1 MFFIFWYMRK
11 LSYLCTTI
19 LLFSQIKMHF
29 KIFIV
34 IYLFCVAYTQ
44 AQQPDSLSQQEIH
57 KELEAIKQFRQKDSV
72 RIAMLLNEIQLLIN
86 NDKHTSSITNS
97 STTNEKEM
105 EKLRN
110 KMRGRP
116 IVFEK
121 DTLYYLYTSYGPY
134 DIDTRVKY
142 IENKLKELYNDP
154 SFAADSIKIK
164 PNGDYL
170 SVMYNEK
177 IITRVTM
184 VDALWENSSQT
195 ELAQRYA
202 NVIKNTIVKYK
213 ELNSLKSIL
222 IRLAELLLVLFIA
235 FVLIWAINRLFNFL
249 KKITLNSEHPSLT
262 GIRIRNYEFIKKR
275 GVVKALVKLL
285 AILRIIFLLF
295 LLITIIPLIFDIFP
309 STQYLSRIIVQ
320 WISEPI
326 KNVGI
331 AIIGY
336 LPHLFYIVIIVV
348 ITRYVLKILR
358 FFALEIERGI
368 LKIKGFHPE
377 WAHTTYVLAR
387 MMLWVLALVIMFP
400 HLPSSDSDAF
410 KGISV
415 FLGVLI
421 SLGSSSAISNAIA
434 GIVISYMR
442 PFQVGDWIKSGEI
455 IGAVIEKNALVT
467 RLKTINNEDI
477 TIPNS
482 AILSGAT
489 MNFTSIGKEIGLALN
504 VQVKVRYDYSDNLVE
519 ELLIEAALKTNGI
532 SPKPHPYIFQ
542 MSLNELNAIYEL
554 NAYTFHPEN
563 MYFIKSDLTKNIQST
578 FRQANVEIFST
589 QYVEIKTPFSNT
601 KKQNS

>member
-1 MFFIFWYMRK
+1 
-11 LSYLCTTI
+11 
-19 LLFSQIKMHF
+19 MHL
-29 KIFIV
+29 KIFV
-34 IYLFCVAYTQ
+34 FIYLFCVAYIQ
-44 AQQPDSLSQQEIH
+44 AQQPDSLSQQEIR
-57 KELEAIKQFRQKDSV
+57 KELETIKQFRQKDSI

-86 NDKHTSSITNS
+86 NEKNTPSITNS
-97 STTNEKEM
+97 STTNEKEI

-142 IENKLKELYNDP
+142 VEEKLKELYNDP
-154 SFAADSIKIK
+154 YFVADSIKIK
-164 PNGDYL
+164 PAGDYL
-170 SVMYNEK
+170 SVMYNDK
-177 IITRVTM
+177 TITGVSM

-202 NVIKNTIVKYK
+202 NIIKNTIVKYK
-213 ELNSLKSIL
+213 EQISLKSVL

-235 FVLIWAINRLFNFL
+235 FILVWAINRLFDFL
-249 KKITLNSEHPSLT
+249 KKITLNSEHRFLT
-262 GIRIRNYEFIKKR
+262 SIRIRNYDFIKKP
-275 GVVKALVKLL
+275 GIVKALVKLL
-285 AILRIIFLLF
+285 AILRIVFLLF
-295 LLITIIPLIFDIFP
+295 LLITIIPLIFDIFS
-309 STQYLSRIIVQ
+309 STQYLSKIIVQ

-336 LPHLFYIVIIVV
+336 LPHLFYIVIIAV
-348 ITRYVLKILR
+348 ITRYILKILR

-400 HLPSSDSDAF
+400 HLPGSDSDAF
-410 KGISV
+410 KGISI

-421 SLGSSSAISNAIA
+421 SLGSSSAISNAVA

-542 MSLNELNAIYEL
+542 ISLSELNAVYEL

-578 FRQANVEIFST
+578 FRQANIEIFST
-589 QYVEIKTPFSNT
+589 QYVEIRTPFSNT
-601 KKQNS
+601 KKQNP

>member
-1 MFFIFWYMRK
+1 MR
-11 LSYLCTTI
+11 L
-19 LLFSQIKMHF
+19 
-29 KIFIV
+29 KIFV
-34 IYLFCVAYTQ
+34 FIYLFCVAYIQ
-44 AQQPDSLSQQEIH
+44 AQQPDSLSQQEIR
-57 KELEAIKQFRQKDSV
+57 KELETIKQFRQKDSI

-86 NDKHTSSITNS
+86 NEKNTPSITNS
-97 STTNEKEM
+97 STTNEKEI

-142 IENKLKELYNDP
+142 VEEKLKELYNDP
-154 SFAADSIKIK
+154 YFVADSIKIK
-164 PNGDYL
+164 PAGDYL
-170 SVMYNEK
+170 SVMYNDK
-177 IITRVTM
+177 TITGISM

-202 NVIKNTIVKYK
+202 NIIKNTIVKYK
-213 ELNSLKSIL
+213 EQNSLKSVL

-235 FVLIWAINRLFNFL
+235 FILVWAINRLFDFL
-249 KKITLNSEHPSLT
+249 KKIALNSEHRFLT
-262 GIRIRNYEFIKKR
+262 SIRIRNYDFIKKP
-275 GVVKALVKLL
+275 GIVKALVKLL
-285 AILRIIFLLF
+285 AILRIVFLLF

-309 STQYLSRIIVQ
+309 STQYLSKIIVQ

-336 LPHLFYIVIIVV
+336 LPHLFYIVIIAV
-348 ITRYVLKILR
+348 ITHYVLKILR

-400 HLPSSDSDAF
+400 HLPGSDSDAF

-542 MSLNELNAIYEL
+542 ISLSELNAVYEL

-578 FRQANVEIFST
+578 FRQANIEIFST
-589 QYVEIKTPFSNT
+589 QYVEIRTPFSNT

>member
-1 MFFIFWYMRK
+1 MR
-11 LSYLCTTI
+11 L
-19 LLFSQIKMHF
+19 
-29 KIFIV
+29 KIFV
-34 IYLFCVAYTQ
+34 FIYLFCVAYIQ
-44 AQQPDSLSQQEIH
+44 AQQPDSLSQQEIR
-57 KELEAIKQFRQKDSV
+57 KELETIKQFRQKDSI

-86 NDKHTSSITNS
+86 NEKNTPSITNS
-97 STTNEKEM
+97 STTNEKEI

-142 IENKLKELYNDP
+142 VEEKLKELYNDP
-154 SFAADSIKIK
+154 YFVADSIKIK
-164 PNGDYL
+164 PAGDYL
-170 SVMYNEK
+170 SVMYNDK
-177 IITRVTM
+177 TITGVSM

-202 NVIKNTIVKYK
+202 NIIKNTIVKYK
-213 ELNSLKSIL
+213 EQNSLKSVL

-235 FVLIWAINRLFNFL
+235 FILVWAINRLFDFL
-249 KKITLNSEHPSLT
+249 KKITLNSEHRFLT
-262 GIRIRNYEFIKKR
+262 SIRIRNYDFIKKP
-275 GVVKALVKLL
+275 GIVKVLVKLL
-285 AILRIIFLLF
+285 AILRIVFLLF

-309 STQYLSRIIVQ
+309 STQYLSKIIVQ

-336 LPHLFYIVIIVV
+336 LPHLFYIVIIAV

-400 HLPSSDSDAF
+400 HLPGSDSDAF

-542 MSLNELNAIYEL
+542 ISLSELNAVYEL

-578 FRQANVEIFST
+578 FRQANIEIFST
-589 QYVEIKTPFSNT
+589 QYVEIRTPFSNT

>member
-1 MFFIFWYMRK
+1 
-11 LSYLCTTI
+11 
-19 LLFSQIKMHF
+19 MHL
-29 KIFIV
+29 KIFV
-34 IYLFCVAYTQ
+34 FIYLFCVAYIQ
-44 AQQPDSLSQQEIH
+44 AQQPDSLSQQEIR
-57 KELEAIKQFRQKDSV
+57 KELETIKQFRQKDSI

-86 NDKHTSSITNS
+86 NEKNTPSITNS
-97 STTNEKEM
+97 STTNEKEI

-110 KMRGRP
+110 KMRGQP

-142 IENKLKELYNDP
+142 VEEKLKELYNDP
-154 SFAADSIKIK
+154 YFVADSIKIK
-164 PNGDYL
+164 PAGYYL
-170 SVMYNEK
+170 SVMYNDK
-177 IITRVTM
+177 TITGVSI

-202 NVIKNTIVKYK
+202 NIIKNTIVKYK
-213 ELNSLKSIL
+213 EQNSLKSVL

-235 FVLIWAINRLFNFL
+235 FILVWAINRLFDFL
-249 KKITLNSEHPSLT
+249 KKITLNSEHRFLT
-262 GIRIRNYEFIKKR
+262 SIRIRNYDFIKKP
-275 GVVKALVKLL
+275 GIVKALVKIL
-285 AILRIIFLLF
+285 AILRIVFLLF

-309 STQYLSRIIVQ
+309 STQYLSKIIVQ

-326 KNVGI
+326 KNVAI

-336 LPHLFYIVIIVV
+336 LPHLFYIVIIAV

-400 HLPSSDSDAF
+400 HLPGSDSDAF

-532 SPKPHPYIFQ
+532 SLKPHPYIFQ
-542 MSLNELNAIYEL
+542 ISLSELNAVYEL

-578 FRQANVEIFST
+578 FRQANIEIFST
-589 QYVEIKTPFSNT
+589 QYVEIRTPFSNT
-601 KKQNS
+601 KKQNP

>member
-1 MFFIFWYMRK
+1 MR
-11 LSYLCTTI
+11 L
-19 LLFSQIKMHF
+19 
-29 KIFIV
+29 KIFV
-34 IYLFCVAYTQ
+34 FIYLFCVAYIQ
-44 AQQPDSLSQQEIH
+44 AQQPDSLSQQEIR
-57 KELEAIKQFRQKDSV
+57 KELETIKQFRQKDSI

-86 NDKHTSSITNS
+86 NEKNTPSITNS
-97 STTNEKEM
+97 STTNEKEI

-142 IENKLKELYNDP
+142 VEEKLKELYNDP
-154 SFAADSIKIK
+154 YFVADSIKIK
-164 PNGDYL
+164 PAGDYL
-170 SVMYNEK
+170 SVMYNDK
-177 IITRVTM
+177 TITGISM

-202 NVIKNTIVKYK
+202 NIIKNTIVKYK
-213 ELNSLKSIL
+213 EQNSLKSVL

-235 FVLIWAINRLFNFL
+235 FILVWAINRLFDFL
-249 KKITLNSEHPSLT
+249 KKITLNSEHRFLT
-262 GIRIRNYEFIKKR
+262 SIRIRNYDFIKKP
-275 GVVKALVKLL
+275 GIVKALVKLL
-285 AILRIIFLLF
+285 AILRIVFLLF

-309 STQYLSRIIVQ
+309 STQYLSKIIVQ

-336 LPHLFYIVIIVV
+336 LPHLFYIVIIAV

-400 HLPSSDSDAF
+400 HLPGSDSDAF

-421 SLGSSSAISNAIA
+421 SLGSSSSISNAIA

-542 MSLNELNAIYEL
+542 ISLSELNAVYEL

-578 FRQANVEIFST
+578 FRQANIEIFST
-589 QYVEIKTPFSNT
+589 QYVEIRTPFSNT

>member
-1 MFFIFWYMRK
+1 
-11 LSYLCTTI
+11 
-19 LLFSQIKMHF
+19 MHL
-29 KIFIV
+29 KIFV
-34 IYLFCVAYTQ
+34 FIYLFCVAYIQ
-44 AQQPDSLSQQEIH
+44 AQQPDSLSQQEIR
-57 KELEAIKQFRQKDSV
+57 KELETIKQFRQKDSI

-86 NDKHTSSITNS
+86 NEKNTPSITNS
-97 STTNEKEM
+97 STTNEKEI

-110 KMRGRP
+110 KMRGQP

-142 IENKLKELYNDP
+142 VEEKLEELYNDLY
-154 SFAADSIKIK
+154 FVADSIKIK
-164 PNGDYL
+164 PAGDYL
-170 SVMYNEK
+170 SVMYNDK
-177 IITRVTM
+177 TITGVSI

-202 NVIKNTIVKYK
+202 NIIKNTIVKYK
-213 ELNSLKSIL
+213 EQNSLKSVL
-222 IRLAELLLVLFIA
+222 IRLAELLLVLFIT
-235 FVLIWAINRLFNFL
+235 FILVWAINRLFDFL
-249 KKITLNSEHPSLT
+249 KKITLNSEHRFLT
-262 GIRIRNYEFIKKR
+262 SIRIRNYDFIKKP
-275 GVVKALVKLL
+275 GIVKALVKIL
-285 AILRIIFLLF
+285 AILRIVFLLF
-295 LLITIIPLIFDIFP
+295 LLITIIPLIFDIFS
-309 STQYLSRIIVQ
+309 STQYLSKIIVQ

-336 LPHLFYIVIIVV
+336 LPHLFYIVIIAV

-400 HLPSSDSDAF
+400 HLPGSDSDAF
-410 KGISV
+410 KGISI

-542 MSLNELNAIYEL
+542 ISLSELNAVYEL

-578 FRQANVEIFST
+578 FRQANIEIFST
-589 QYVEIKTPFSNT
+589 QYVEIRTPFSNT
-601 KKQNS
+601 KKQNP

>member
-1 MFFIFWYMRK
+1 
-11 LSYLCTTI
+11 
-19 LLFSQIKMHF
+19 MHL
-29 KIFIV
+29 KIFV
-34 IYLFCVAYTQ
+34 FIYLFCVAYIQ
-44 AQQPDSLSQQEIH
+44 AQQPDSLSQQEIR
-57 KELEAIKQFRQKDSV
+57 KELETIKQFRQKDSI

-86 NDKHTSSITNS
+86 NEKNTPSITNS
-97 STTNEKEM
+97 STTNEKEI

-121 DTLYYLYTSYGPY
+121 DTLYYLYTSYRPY

-142 IENKLKELYNDP
+142 VEEKLKELYNDP
-154 SFAADSIKIK
+154 YFVADSIKIK
-164 PNGDYL
+164 PAGDYL
-170 SVMYNEK
+170 SVMYNDK
-177 IITRVTM
+177 TITGVSM

-195 ELAQRYA
+195 ELAQKYA
-202 NVIKNTIVKYK
+202 NIIKNTIVKYK
-213 ELNSLKSIL
+213 EQNSLKSVL

-235 FVLIWAINRLFNFL
+235 FILVWAINRLFDFL
-249 KKITLNSEHPSLT
+249 KKITLNSEHRFLT
-262 GIRIRNYEFIKKR
+262 SIRIRNYDFIKKP
-275 GVVKALVKLL
+275 GIVKVLVKLL
-285 AILRIIFLLF
+285 AILRIVFLLF

-309 STQYLSRIIVQ
+309 STQYLSKIIVQ

-336 LPHLFYIVIIVV
+336 LPHLFYIVIIAV

-400 HLPSSDSDAF
+400 HLPGSDSDAF

-542 MSLNELNAIYEL
+542 ISLSELNAVYEL

-578 FRQANVEIFST
+578 FRQANIEIFST
-589 QYVEIKTPFSNT
+589 QYVEIRTPFSNT
-601 KKQNS
+601 KKQNP

>member
-1 MFFIFWYMRK
+1 
-11 LSYLCTTI
+11 
-19 LLFSQIKMHF
+19 MHL
-29 KIFIV
+29 KIFV
-34 IYLFCVAYTQ
+34 FIYLFCVAYIK
-44 AQQPDSLSQQEIH
+44 AQQPDSLSQQEIR
-57 KELEAIKQFRQKDSV
+57 KELETIKQFRQKDSI

-86 NDKHTSSITNS
+86 NEKNTPSITNS
-97 STTNEKEM
+97 STTNEKEI

-142 IENKLKELYNDP
+142 VEEKLKELYNNP
-154 SFAADSIKIK
+154 YFVADSIKIK
-164 PNGDYL
+164 PAGDYL
-170 SVMYNEK
+170 SVMYNDK
-177 IITRVTM
+177 TITGVSM

-202 NVIKNTIVKYK
+202 NIIKNTIVKYK
-213 ELNSLKSIL
+213 EQNSLKSVL
-222 IRLAELLLVLFIA
+222 IRLAELLLVLFIT
-235 FVLIWAINRLFNFL
+235 FILLWAINRLFDFL
-249 KKITLNSEHPSLT
+249 KKITLNSEHRFLT
-262 GIRIRNYEFIKKR
+262 SIRIRNYDFIKKP
-275 GVVKALVKLL
+275 GIVKALVKLL
-285 AILRIIFLLF
+285 AILRIVFLLF

-309 STQYLSRIIVQ
+309 STQYLSKIIVQ

-336 LPHLFYIVIIVV
+336 LPHLFYIVIIAV

-400 HLPSSDSDAF
+400 HLPGSDSDAF

-542 MSLNELNAIYEL
+542 ISLSELNAVYEL

-578 FRQANVEIFST
+578 FRQANIEIFST
-589 QYVEIKTPFSNT
+589 QYVEIRTPFSNT

>member
-1 MFFIFWYMRK
+1 
-11 LSYLCTTI
+11 
-19 LLFSQIKMHF
+19 MHL
-29 KIFIV
+29 KIFV
-34 IYLFCVAYTQ
+34 FIYLFCVAYIQ
-44 AQQPDSLSQQEIH
+44 AQQPDSLSQQEIR
-57 KELEAIKQFRQKDSV
+57 KEFETVTQFRQKDSI

-86 NDKHTSSITNS
+86 NEKNTPSITNS
-97 STTNEKEM
+97 SSTNEKEI

-142 IENKLKELYNDP
+142 VEEKLKELYNNP
-154 SFAADSIKIK
+154 YFVADSIKIK
-164 PNGDYL
+164 PAGDYL
-170 SVMYNEK
+170 SVMYNDK
-177 IITRVTM
+177 TITGVSM
-184 VDALWENSSQT
+184 VDPLWENSSQT

-202 NVIKNTIVKYK
+202 NIIKNTIVKYK
-213 ELNSLKSIL
+213 EQNSLKSVL
-222 IRLAELLLVLFIA
+222 IRLAELLLVLFIT
-235 FVLIWAINRLFNFL
+235 FILVWAINRLFDFL
-249 KKITLNSEHPSLT
+249 KKITLNSEHRFLT
-262 GIRIRNYEFIKKR
+262 SIRIRNYDFIKKP
-275 GVVKALVKLL
+275 GIVKALVKIL
-285 AILRIIFLLF
+285 AILRIVFLLF
-295 LLITIIPLIFDIFP
+295 LLITIIPLIFDIFS
-309 STQYLSRIIVQ
+309 STQYLSKIIVQ

-336 LPHLFYIVIIVV
+336 LPHLFYIVIIAV

-377 WAHTTYVLAR
+377 WAHTTYVLIR

-400 HLPSSDSDAF
+400 HLPGSGSDAF

-434 GIVISYMR
+434 GIVISYMC
-442 PFQVGDWIKSGEI
+442 PFQVGDWIKSGDF

-489 MNFTSIGKEIGLALN
+489 MNFTSIGKELGLALN
-504 VQVKVRYDYSDNLVE
+504 VQVKVHYDYSDNLVE

-542 MSLNELNAIYEL
+542 ISLSELNAVYEL

-578 FRQANVEIFST
+578 FRQANIEIFST
-589 QYVEIKTPFSNT
+589 QYVEIRTPFSNT

>member
-1 MFFIFWYMRK
+1 
-11 LSYLCTTI
+11 
-19 LLFSQIKMHF
+19 MHL
-29 KIFIV
+29 KIFV
-34 IYLFCVAYTQ
+34 FIYLFCVAYIQ
-44 AQQPDSLSQQEIH
+44 AQQPDSLSQQEIR
-57 KELEAIKQFRQKDSV
+57 KELETIKQFRQKDSI

-86 NDKHTSSITNS
+86 NEKNTPSITNS
-97 STTNEKEM
+97 STTNEKEI

-142 IENKLKELYNDP
+142 VEEKLKELYNDP
-154 SFAADSIKIK
+154 YFVADSIKIK
-164 PNGDYL
+164 PAGDYL
-170 SVMYNEK
+170 SVMYNDK
-177 IITRVTM
+177 TITGVSM

-202 NVIKNTIVKYK
+202 NIIKNTIVKYK
-213 ELNSLKSIL
+213 EQNSLKSVL

-235 FVLIWAINRLFNFL
+235 FILVWAINRLFDFL
-249 KKITLNSEHPSLT
+249 KKITLNSEHRFLT
-262 GIRIRNYEFIKKR
+262 SIRIRNYDFIKKP
-275 GVVKALVKLL
+275 GIVKALVKLL
-285 AILRIIFLLF
+285 AILRIVFLLF
-295 LLITIIPLIFDIFP
+295 LLITIIPLIFDIFS
-309 STQYLSRIIVQ
+309 STQYLSKIIVQ

-336 LPHLFYIVIIVV
+336 LPHLFYIVIIAV

-400 HLPSSDSDAF
+400 HLPGSDSDAF

-542 MSLNELNAIYEL
+542 ISLSELNAVYEL

-578 FRQANVEIFST
+578 FRQANIEIFST
-589 QYVEIKTPFSNT
+589 QYVEIRTPFSNT
-601 KKQNS
+601 KKQNP

>member
-1 MFFIFWYMRK
+1 
-11 LSYLCTTI
+11 
-19 LLFSQIKMHF
+19 MHL
-29 KIFIV
+29 KIFV
-34 IYLFCVAYTQ
+34 FIYLFCVAYIQ
-44 AQQPDSLSQQEIH
+44 AQQPDSLSQQEIR
-57 KELEAIKQFRQKDSV
+57 KELETIKQFRQKDSI

-86 NDKHTSSITNS
+86 NEKNTPSITNS
-97 STTNEKEM
+97 STTNEKEI

-142 IENKLKELYNDP
+142 VEEKLKELYNDP
-154 SFAADSIKIK
+154 YFVADSIKIK
-164 PNGDYL
+164 PAGDYL
-170 SVMYNEK
+170 SVMYNDK
-177 IITRVTM
+177 TITGVSI

-202 NVIKNTIVKYK
+202 NIIKNTIVKYK
-213 ELNSLKSIL
+213 EQNSLKSVL
-222 IRLAELLLVLFIA
+222 IRLAELLLVLFIT
-235 FVLIWAINRLFNFL
+235 FILVWAINRLFDFL
-249 KKITLNSEHPSLT
+249 KKITLNSEHRFLT
-262 GIRIRNYEFIKKR
+262 SIRIRNYDFIKKP
-275 GVVKALVKLL
+275 GIVKALVKIL
-285 AILRIIFLLF
+285 AILRIVFLLF
-295 LLITIIPLIFDIFP
+295 LLITIIPLIFDIFS
-309 STQYLSRIIVQ
+309 STQYLSKIIVQ

-336 LPHLFYIVIIVV
+336 LPHLFYIVIIAV

-387 MMLWVLALVIMFP
+387 MMLWILALVIMFP

-410 KGISV
+410 KGISI

-542 MSLNELNAIYEL
+542 ISLSELNAVYEL

-578 FRQANVEIFST
+578 FRQANIEIFST
-589 QYVEIKTPFSNT
+589 QYVEIRTPFSNT
-601 KKQNS
+601 KKQNP

>member
-1 MFFIFWYMRK
+1 
-11 LSYLCTTI
+11 
-19 LLFSQIKMHF
+19 MHL
-29 KIFIV
+29 KIFV
-34 IYLFCVAYTQ
+34 FIYLFCVAYIQ
-44 AQQPDSLSQQEIH
+44 AQQPDSLSQQEIR
-57 KELEAIKQFRQKDSV
+57 KELETIKQFRQKDSI

-86 NDKHTSSITNS
+86 NEKNTPSITNS
-97 STTNEKEM
+97 STTNEKEI

-142 IENKLKELYNDP
+142 VEEKLKELYNDP
-154 SFAADSIKIK
+154 YFVADSIKIK
-164 PNGDYL
+164 PAGDYL
-170 SVMYNEK
+170 SVMYNDK
-177 IITRVTM
+177 TITGVSM

-195 ELAQRYA
+195 ELAQKYA
-202 NVIKNTIVKYK
+202 NIIKNTIVKYK
-213 ELNSLKSIL
+213 EQNSLKSVL

-235 FVLIWAINRLFNFL
+235 FILVWAINRLFDFL
-249 KKITLNSEHPSLT
+249 KKITLNSEHRFLT
-262 GIRIRNYEFIKKR
+262 SIRIRNYDFIKKP
-275 GVVKALVKLL
+275 GIVKVLVKLL
-285 AILRIIFLLF
+285 AILRIVFLLF

-309 STQYLSRIIVQ
+309 STQYLSKIIVQ

-336 LPHLFYIVIIVV
+336 LPHLFYIVIIAV

-400 HLPSSDSDAF
+400 HLPGSDSDAF

-542 MSLNELNAIYEL
+542 ISLSELNAVYEL

-578 FRQANVEIFST
+578 FRQANIEIFST
-589 QYVEIKTPFSNT
+589 QYVEIRTPFSNT

>member
-1 MFFIFWYMRK
+1 MR
-11 LSYLCTTI
+11 L
-19 LLFSQIKMHF
+19 
-29 KIFIV
+29 KIFV
-34 IYLFCVAYTQ
+34 FIYLFCVAYIQ
-44 AQQPDSLSQQEIH
+44 AQQPDSLSQQEIR
-57 KELEAIKQFRQKDSV
+57 KELETIKQFRQKDSI

-86 NDKHTSSITNS
+86 NEKNTPSITNS
-97 STTNEKEM
+97 STTNEKEI

-142 IENKLKELYNDP
+142 VEEKLKELYNDP
-154 SFAADSIKIK
+154 YFVADSIKIK
-164 PNGDYL
+164 PAGDYL
-170 SVMYNEK
+170 SVMYNDK
-177 IITRVTM
+177 TITGISM

-202 NVIKNTIVKYK
+202 NIIKNTIVKYK
-213 ELNSLKSIL
+213 EQNSLKSVL

-235 FVLIWAINRLFNFL
+235 FILVWAINRLFDFL
-249 KKITLNSEHPSLT
+249 KKITLNSEHRFLT
-262 GIRIRNYEFIKKR
+262 SIRIRNYDFIKKP
-275 GVVKALVKLL
+275 GIVKVLVKLL
-285 AILRIIFLLF
+285 AILRIVFLLF

-309 STQYLSRIIVQ
+309 STQYLSKIIVQ

-336 LPHLFYIVIIVV
+336 LPHLFYMVIIAV

-400 HLPSSDSDAF
+400 HLPGSDSDAF

-421 SLGSSSAISNAIA
+421 SLGSSSSISNAIA

-542 MSLNELNAIYEL
+542 ISLSELNAVYEL

-578 FRQANVEIFST
+578 FRQANIEIFST
-589 QYVEIKTPFSNT
+589 QYVEIRTPFSNT

>member
-1 MFFIFWYMRK
+1 
-11 LSYLCTTI
+11 
-19 LLFSQIKMHF
+19 MHL
-29 KIFIV
+29 KIFV
-34 IYLFCVAYTQ
+34 FIYLFCVAYIQ
-44 AQQPDSLSQQEIH
+44 AQQPDSLSQQEIR
-57 KELEAIKQFRQKDSV
+57 KELETIKQFRQKDSI

-86 NDKHTSSITNS
+86 NEKNTPSITNS
-97 STTNEKEM
+97 STTNEKEI

-142 IENKLKELYNDP
+142 VEEKLKELYNDP
-154 SFAADSIKIK
+154 YFVADSIKIK
-164 PNGDYL
+164 PAGDYL
-170 SVMYNEK
+170 SVMYNDK
-177 IITRVTM
+177 TITGISM

-202 NVIKNTIVKYK
+202 NIIKNTIVKYK
-213 ELNSLKSIL
+213 EQNSLKSVL

-235 FVLIWAINRLFNFL
+235 FILVWAINRLFDFL
-249 KKITLNSEHPSLT
+249 KKIALNSEHRFLT
-262 GIRIRNYEFIKKR
+262 SIRIRNYDFIKKP
-275 GVVKALVKLL
+275 GIVKALVKLL
-285 AILRIIFLLF
+285 AILRIVFLLF

-309 STQYLSRIIVQ
+309 STQYLSKIIVQ

-326 KNVGI
+326 KNVAI

-336 LPHLFYIVIIVV
+336 LPHLFYIVIIAV
-348 ITRYVLKILR
+348 ITHYVLKILR

-400 HLPSSDSDAF
+400 HLPGSDSDAF
-410 KGISV
+410 KGISI

-542 MSLNELNAIYEL
+542 ISLSELNAVYEL

-578 FRQANVEIFST
+578 FRQANIEIFST
-589 QYVEIKTPFSNT
+589 QYVEIRTPFSNT
-601 KKQNS
+601 KKQNP

>member
-1 MFFIFWYMRK
+1 
-11 LSYLCTTI
+11 
-19 LLFSQIKMHF
+19 MHL
-29 KIFIV
+29 KIFV
-34 IYLFCVAYTQ
+34 FIYLFCVAYIQ
-44 AQQPDSLSQQEIH
+44 AQQPDSLSQQEIR
-57 KELEAIKQFRQKDSV
+57 KELETIKQFRQKDSI

-86 NDKHTSSITNS
+86 NEKNTPSITNS
-97 STTNEKEM
+97 STTNEKEI

-142 IENKLKELYNDP
+142 VEEKLKELYNDP
-154 SFAADSIKIK
+154 YFVADSIKIK
-164 PNGDYL
+164 PAGDYL
-170 SVMYNEK
+170 SVMYNDK
-177 IITRVTM
+177 TITGVSM

-202 NVIKNTIVKYK
+202 NIIKNTIVKYK
-213 ELNSLKSIL
+213 EQNSLKSVL
-222 IRLAELLLVLFIA
+222 IRLAELLLVLFIT
-235 FVLIWAINRLFNFL
+235 FILVWAINRLFDFL
-249 KKITLNSEHPSLT
+249 KKITLNSEHRFLT
-262 GIRIRNYEFIKKR
+262 SIRIRNYDFIKKP
-275 GVVKALVKLL
+275 GIVKALVKIL
-285 AILRIIFLLF
+285 AILRIVFLLF
-295 LLITIIPLIFDIFP
+295 LLITIIPLIFDIFS
-309 STQYLSRIIVQ
+309 STQYLSKIIVQ

-336 LPHLFYIVIIVV
+336 LPHLFYIVIIAV

-542 MSLNELNAIYEL
+542 ISLSELNAVYEL

-578 FRQANVEIFST
+578 FRQANIEIFST
-589 QYVEIKTPFSNT
+589 QYIEIRTPFSNT

>member
-1 MFFIFWYMRK
+1 MR
-11 LSYLCTTI
+11 L
-19 LLFSQIKMHF
+19 
-29 KIFIV
+29 KIFV
-34 IYLFCVAYTQ
+34 FIYLFCVAYIQ
-44 AQQPDSLSQQEIH
+44 AQQPDSLSQQEIR
-57 KELEAIKQFRQKDSV
+57 KELETIKQFRQKDSI

-86 NDKHTSSITNS
+86 NEKNTPSITNS
-97 STTNEKEM
+97 STTNEKEI

-110 KMRGRP
+110 KMRGQP

-142 IENKLKELYNDP
+142 VEEKLKELYNDP
-154 SFAADSIKIK
+154 YFVADSIKIK
-164 PNGDYL
+164 PAGDYL
-170 SVMYNEK
+170 SVMYNDK
-177 IITRVTM
+177 TITGVSM

-202 NVIKNTIVKYK
+202 NIIKNTIVKYK
-213 ELNSLKSIL
+213 EQNSLKSVL
-222 IRLAELLLVLFIA
+222 IRLAELLLVLFIT
-235 FVLIWAINRLFNFL
+235 FILVWAINRLFDFL
-249 KKITLNSEHPSLT
+249 KKITLNSEHRFLT
-262 GIRIRNYEFIKKR
+262 SIRIRNYDFIKKP
-275 GVVKALVKLL
+275 GIVKALVKLL
-285 AILRIIFLLF
+285 AILRIVFLLF

-309 STQYLSRIIVQ
+309 STQYLSKIIVQ

-326 KNVGI
+326 KNVAI

-336 LPHLFYIVIIVV
+336 LPHLFYIVIIAV

-400 HLPSSDSDAF
+400 HLPGSDSDAF

-542 MSLNELNAIYEL
+542 ISLSELNAVYEL

-578 FRQANVEIFST
+578 FRQANIEIFST
-589 QYVEIKTPFSNT
+589 QYVEIRTPFSNT

>member
-1 MFFIFWYMRK
+1 MR
-11 LSYLCTTI
+11 L
-19 LLFSQIKMHF
+19 
-29 KIFIV
+29 KIFV
-34 IYLFCVAYTQ
+34 FIYLFCVAYIQ
-44 AQQPDSLSQQEIH
+44 AQQPDSLSQQEIR
-57 KELEAIKQFRQKDSV
+57 KELETIKQFRQKDSI

-86 NDKHTSSITNS
+86 NEKNTPSITNS
-97 STTNEKEM
+97 STTNEKEI

-142 IENKLKELYNDP
+142 VEEKLKELYNDP
-154 SFAADSIKIK
+154 YFVADSIKIK
-164 PNGDYL
+164 PAGDYL
-170 SVMYNEK
+170 SVMYNDK
-177 IITRVTM
+177 TITGISM

-202 NVIKNTIVKYK
+202 NIIKNTIVKYK
-213 ELNSLKSIL
+213 EQNSLKSVL

-235 FVLIWAINRLFNFL
+235 FILVWAINRLFDFL
-249 KKITLNSEHPSLT
+249 KKITLNSEHRFLT
-262 GIRIRNYEFIKKR
+262 SIRIRNYDFIKKP
-275 GVVKALVKLL
+275 GIVKALVKLL
-285 AILRIIFLLF
+285 AILRIVFLLF

-309 STQYLSRIIVQ
+309 STQYLSKIIVQ

-326 KNVGI
+326 KNVAI

-336 LPHLFYIVIIVV
+336 LPHLFYIVIIAV

-400 HLPSSDSDAF
+400 HLPGSDSDAF

-482 AILSGAT
+482 AILSSAT

-542 MSLNELNAIYEL
+542 ISLSELNAVYEL

-578 FRQANVEIFST
+578 FRQANIEIFST
-589 QYVEIKTPFSNT
+589 QYVEIRTPFSNT

>member
-1 MFFIFWYMRK
+1 
-11 LSYLCTTI
+11 
-19 LLFSQIKMHF
+19 MHL
-29 KIFIV
+29 KIFV
-34 IYLFCVAYTQ
+34 FIYLFCVAYIQ
-44 AQQPDSLSQQEIH
+44 AQQPDSLSQQEIR
-57 KELEAIKQFRQKDSV
+57 KELETIKQFRQKDSI

-86 NDKHTSSITNS
+86 NEKNTPSITNS
-97 STTNEKEM
+97 STTNEKEI

-142 IENKLKELYNDP
+142 VEEKLKELYNDP
-154 SFAADSIKIK
+154 YFVADSIKIK
-164 PNGDYL
+164 PAGDYL
-170 SVMYNEK
+170 SVMYNDK
-177 IITRVTM
+177 TITGISM

-202 NVIKNTIVKYK
+202 NIIKNTIVKYK
-213 ELNSLKSIL
+213 EQNSLKSVL

-235 FVLIWAINRLFNFL
+235 FILVWAINRLFDFL
-249 KKITLNSEHPSLT
+249 KKITLNSEHRFLT
-262 GIRIRNYEFIKKR
+262 SIRIRNYDFIKKP
-275 GVVKALVKLL
+275 GIIKALVKLL
-285 AILRIIFLLF
+285 AILRIVFLLF

-309 STQYLSRIIVQ
+309 STQYLSKIIVQ

-336 LPHLFYIVIIVV
+336 LPHLFYIVIIAV

-400 HLPSSDSDAF
+400 HLPGSDSDAF
-410 KGISV
+410 KGISI

-542 MSLNELNAIYEL
+542 ISLSELNAVYEL

-578 FRQANVEIFST
+578 FRQANIEIFST
-589 QYVEIKTPFSNT
+589 QYVEIRTPFSNT

>member
-1 MFFIFWYMRK
+1 MFFIFGYMRK

-121 DTLYYLYTSYGPY
+121 DTLYYLYTSYEPY

-213 ELNSLKSIL
+213 EQNSLKSIL

-235 FVLIWAINRLFNFL
+235 FVLVWAINRLFNFL
-249 KKITLNSEHPSLT
+249 KKITLNSEHRSLT
-262 GIRIRNYEFIKKR
+262 GIRIRNYEFIKKQ
-275 GVVKALVKLL
+275 GIVKALVKLL

-309 STQYLSRIIVQ
+309 STQYLSKIIVQ
-320 WISEPI
+320 WIPEPI

-400 HLPSSDSDAF
+400 HLPGSDSDAF

-455 IGAVIEKNALVT
+455 IRAVIEKNALVT

-519 ELLIEAALKTNGI
+519 ELLIEATLKTNGI

-542 MSLNELNAIYEL
+542 ISLNELNAIYEL

>member
-1 MFFIFWYMRK
+1 MR
-11 LSYLCTTI
+11 L
-19 LLFSQIKMHF
+19 
-29 KIFIV
+29 KIFV
-34 IYLFCVAYTQ
+34 FIYLFFVAYIQ
-44 AQQPDSLSQQEIH
+44 AQQPDSLSQQEIR
-57 KELEAIKQFRQKDSV
+57 KELETIKQFRQKDSI

-86 NDKHTSSITNS
+86 NEKNTPSITNS
-97 STTNEKEM
+97 STTNEKEI

-142 IENKLKELYNDP
+142 VEEKLKELYNDP
-154 SFAADSIKIK
+154 YFVADSIKIK
-164 PNGDYL
+164 PAGDYL
-170 SVMYNEK
+170 SVMYNDK
-177 IITRVTM
+177 TITGISM

-202 NVIKNTIVKYK
+202 NIIKNTIVKYK
-213 ELNSLKSIL
+213 EQNSLKSVL

-235 FVLIWAINRLFNFL
+235 FILVWAINRLFDFL
-249 KKITLNSEHPSLT
+249 KKITLNSEHRFLT
-262 GIRIRNYEFIKKR
+262 SIRIRNYDFIKKP
-275 GVVKALVKLL
+275 GIVKALVKLL
-285 AILRIIFLLF
+285 AILRIVFLLF

-309 STQYLSRIIVQ
+309 STQYLSKIIVQ

-336 LPHLFYIVIIVV
+336 LPHLFYIVIIAV

-400 HLPSSDSDAF
+400 HLPGSDSDAF

-542 MSLNELNAIYEL
+542 ISLSELNAVYEL

-578 FRQANVEIFST
+578 FRQANIEIFST
-589 QYVEIKTPFSNT
+589 QYIEIRTPFSNT

>member
-1 MFFIFWYMRK
+1 MR
-11 LSYLCTTI
+11 L
-19 LLFSQIKMHF
+19 
-29 KIFIV
+29 KIFV
-34 IYLFCVAYTQ
+34 FIYLFCVAYIQ
-44 AQQPDSLSQQEIH
+44 AQQPDSLSQQEIR
-57 KELEAIKQFRQKDSV
+57 KEVETIKQFRQKDSI

-86 NDKHTSSITNS
+86 NEKNTPSITNS
-97 STTNEKEM
+97 STTNEKEI

-142 IENKLKELYNDP
+142 VEEKLKELYNDP
-154 SFAADSIKIK
+154 YFVADSIKIK
-164 PNGDYL
+164 PAGDYL
-170 SVMYNEK
+170 SVMYNDK
-177 IITRVTM
+177 TITGISM

-202 NVIKNTIVKYK
+202 NIIKNTIVKYK
-213 ELNSLKSIL
+213 EQNSLKSVL

-235 FVLIWAINRLFNFL
+235 FILVWAINRLFDFL
-249 KKITLNSEHPSLT
+249 KKITLNSEHRFRTS
-262 GIRIRNYEFIKKR
+262 IRIRNYDFIKKP
-275 GVVKALVKLL
+275 GIVKALVKIL
-285 AILRIIFLLF
+285 AILRIVFLLF

-309 STQYLSRIIVQ
+309 STQYLSKIIVQ

-336 LPHLFYIVIIVV
+336 LPHLFYIVIIAV

-400 HLPSSDSDAF
+400 HLPGSDSDAF

-482 AILSGAT
+482 AILSSAT

-542 MSLNELNAIYEL
+542 ISLSELNAVYEL

-578 FRQANVEIFST
+578 FRQANIEIFST
-589 QYVEIKTPFSNT
+589 QYVEIRTPFSNT

>member
-1 MFFIFWYMRK
+1 
-11 LSYLCTTI
+11 
-19 LLFSQIKMHF
+19 MHL
-29 KIFIV
+29 KIFV
-34 IYLFCVAYTQ
+34 FIYLFCVAYIQ
-44 AQQPDSLSQQEIH
+44 AQQPDSLSQQEIR
-57 KELEAIKQFRQKDSV
+57 KELETIKQFRQKDSI

-86 NDKHTSSITNS
+86 NEKNTPSITNS
-97 STTNEKEM
+97 STTNEKEI

-121 DTLYYLYTSYGPY
+121 DTLYYLYTSYRPY

-142 IENKLKELYNDP
+142 VEEKLKELYNDP
-154 SFAADSIKIK
+154 YFVADSIKIK
-164 PNGDYL
+164 PAGDYL
-170 SVMYNEK
+170 SVMYNDK
-177 IITRVTM
+177 TITGVSM

-202 NVIKNTIVKYK
+202 NIIKNTIVKYK
-213 ELNSLKSIL
+213 EQNSLKSVL
-222 IRLAELLLVLFIA
+222 IRLAELLLVLFIT
-235 FVLIWAINRLFNFL
+235 FILVWAINRLFDFL
-249 KKITLNSEHPSLT
+249 KKITLNSEHRFLT
-262 GIRIRNYEFIKKR
+262 SIRIRNYDFIKKP
-275 GVVKALVKLL
+275 GIVKALVKIL
-285 AILRIIFLLF
+285 AILRIVFLLF
-295 LLITIIPLIFDIFP
+295 LLITIIPLIFDIFS
-309 STQYLSRIIVQ
+309 STQYLSKIIVQ

-336 LPHLFYIVIIVV
+336 LPHLFYIVIIAV

-377 WAHTTYVLAR
+377 WAHTTYVLTR

-400 HLPSSDSDAF
+400 HLPGSDSDAF
-410 KGISV
+410 KGISI

-542 MSLNELNAIYEL
+542 ISLSELNAVYEL

-578 FRQANVEIFST
+578 FRQANIEIFST
-589 QYVEIKTPFSNT
+589 QYVEIRTPFSNT
-601 KKQNS
+601 KKQNP

>member
-1 MFFIFWYMRK
+1 MR
-11 LSYLCTTI
+11 L
-19 LLFSQIKMHF
+19 
-29 KIFIV
+29 KIFV
-34 IYLFCVAYTQ
+34 FIYLFCVAYIQ
-44 AQQPDSLSQQEIH
+44 AQQPDSLSQQEIR
-57 KELEAIKQFRQKDSV
+57 KELETIKQFRQKDSI

-86 NDKHTSSITNS
+86 NEKNTPSITNS
-97 STTNEKEM
+97 STTNEKEI

-142 IENKLKELYNDP
+142 VEEKLKELYNDP
-154 SFAADSIKIK
+154 YFVADSIKIK
-164 PNGDYL
+164 PAGDYL
-170 SVMYNEK
+170 SVMYNDK
-177 IITRVTM
+177 TITGISM

-202 NVIKNTIVKYK
+202 NIIKNTIVKYK
-213 ELNSLKSIL
+213 EQNSLKSVL

-235 FVLIWAINRLFNFL
+235 FILVWAINRLFDFL
-249 KKITLNSEHPSLT
+249 KKIALNSEHRFLT
-262 GIRIRNYEFIKKR
+262 SIRIRNYDFIKKP
-275 GVVKALVKLL
+275 GIVKALVKLL
-285 AILRIIFLLF
+285 AILRIVFLLF
-295 LLITIIPLIFDIFP
+295 LLITIIPLIFDIFS
-309 STQYLSRIIVQ
+309 STQYLSKIIVQ

-336 LPHLFYIVIIVV
+336 LPHLFYIVIIAV
-348 ITRYVLKILR
+348 ITHYVLKILR

-400 HLPSSDSDAF
+400 HLPGSDSDAF

-542 MSLNELNAIYEL
+542 ISLSELNAVYEL

-578 FRQANVEIFST
+578 FRQANIEIFST
-589 QYVEIKTPFSNT
+589 QYVEIRTPFSNT

>member
-1 MFFIFWYMRK
+1 
-11 LSYLCTTI
+11 
-19 LLFSQIKMHF
+19 MHL
-29 KIFIV
+29 KIFV
-34 IYLFCVAYTQ
+34 FIYLFCVAYIQ
-44 AQQPDSLSQQEIH
+44 AQQPDSLSQQEIR
-57 KELEAIKQFRQKDSV
+57 KELETIKQFRQKDSI

-86 NDKHTSSITNS
+86 NEKNTPSITNS
-97 STTNEKEM
+97 STTNEKEI

-121 DTLYYLYTSYGPY
+121 DTLYYLYTSYRPY

-142 IENKLKELYNDP
+142 VEEKLKELYNDP
-154 SFAADSIKIK
+154 YFVADSIKIK
-164 PNGDYL
+164 PAGDYL
-170 SVMYNEK
+170 SVMYNDK
-177 IITRVTM
+177 TITGVSM

-202 NVIKNTIVKYK
+202 NIIKNTIVKYK
-213 ELNSLKSIL
+213 EQNSLKSVL
-222 IRLAELLLVLFIA
+222 IRLAELLLVLFIT
-235 FVLIWAINRLFNFL
+235 FILVWAINRLFDFL
-249 KKITLNSEHPSLT
+249 KKITLNSEHRFLT
-262 GIRIRNYEFIKKR
+262 SIRIRNYDFIKKP
-275 GVVKALVKLL
+275 GIVKALVKIL
-285 AILRIIFLLF
+285 AILRIVFLLF

-309 STQYLSRIIVQ
+309 STQYLSKIIVQ

-336 LPHLFYIVIIVV
+336 LPHLFYIVIIAV

-400 HLPSSDSDAF
+400 HLPGSDSDAF

-542 MSLNELNAIYEL
+542 ISLSELNAVYEL

-578 FRQANVEIFST
+578 FRQANIEIFST
-589 QYVEIKTPFSNT
+589 QYVEIRTPFSNT

>member
-1 MFFIFWYMRK
+1 MR
-11 LSYLCTTI
+11 L
-19 LLFSQIKMHF
+19 
-29 KIFIV
+29 KIFV
-34 IYLFCVAYTQ
+34 FIYLFCVAYIQ
-44 AQQPDSLSQQEIH
+44 AQQPDSLSQQEIR
-57 KELEAIKQFRQKDSV
+57 KELETIKQFRQKDSI

-86 NDKHTSSITNS
+86 NEKNTPSITNS
-97 STTNEKEM
+97 STTNEKEI

-142 IENKLKELYNDP
+142 VEEKLKELYNDP
-154 SFAADSIKIK
+154 YFVADSIKIK
-164 PNGDYL
+164 PAGDYL
-170 SVMYNEK
+170 SVMYNDK
-177 IITRVTM
+177 TITGISM

-202 NVIKNTIVKYK
+202 NIIKNTIVKYK
-213 ELNSLKSIL
+213 EQNSLKSVL

-235 FVLIWAINRLFNFL
+235 FILVWAINRLFDFL
-249 KKITLNSEHPSLT
+249 KKITLNSEHRFLT
-262 GIRIRNYEFIKKR
+262 SIHIRNYDFIKKP
-275 GVVKALVKLL
+275 GIVKALVKLL
-285 AILRIIFLLF
+285 AILRIVFLLF

-309 STQYLSRIIVQ
+309 STQYLSKIIVQ

-336 LPHLFYIVIIVV
+336 LPHLFYIVIIAV

-400 HLPSSDSDAF
+400 HLPGSDSDAF

-532 SPKPHPYIFQ
+532 SPRPHPYIFQ
-542 MSLNELNAIYEL
+542 ISLSELNAVYEL

-578 FRQANVEIFST
+578 FRQANIEIFST
-589 QYVEIKTPFSNT
+589 QYVEIRTPFSNT

>member
-1 MFFIFWYMRK
+1 
-11 LSYLCTTI
+11 
-19 LLFSQIKMHF
+19 MHL
-29 KIFIV
+29 KIFV
-34 IYLFCVAYTQ
+34 FIYLFCVAYIQ
-44 AQQPDSLSQQEIH
+44 AQQPDSLSQQEIR
-57 KELEAIKQFRQKDSV
+57 KELETIKQFRQKDSI

-86 NDKHTSSITNS
+86 NEKNTPSITNS
-97 STTNEKEM
+97 STTNEKEI

-142 IENKLKELYNDP
+142 VEEKLKELYNDP
-154 SFAADSIKIK
+154 YFVADSIKIK
-164 PNGDYL
+164 PAGDYL
-170 SVMYNEK
+170 SVMYNDK
-177 IITRVTM
+177 TITGVSM

-202 NVIKNTIVKYK
+202 NIIKNTIVKYK
-213 ELNSLKSIL
+213 EQNSLKSVL

-235 FVLIWAINRLFNFL
+235 FILVWAINRLFDFL
-249 KKITLNSEHPSLT
+249 KKITLNSEHRFLT
-262 GIRIRNYEFIKKR
+262 SIRIRNYDFIKKP
-275 GVVKALVKLL
+275 GIVKALVKLL
-285 AILRIIFLLF
+285 AILRIVFLLF

-309 STQYLSRIIVQ
+309 STQYLSKIIVQ

-326 KNVGI
+326 KNVAI

-336 LPHLFYIVIIVV
+336 LPHLFYIVIIAV

-400 HLPSSDSDAF
+400 HLPGSDSDAF

-542 MSLNELNAIYEL
+542 ISLSELNAVYEL

-578 FRQANVEIFST
+578 FRQANIEIFST
-589 QYVEIKTPFSNT
+589 QYVEIRTPFSNT

>member
-1 MFFIFWYMRK
+1 
-11 LSYLCTTI
+11 
-19 LLFSQIKMHF
+19 MHL
-29 KIFIV
+29 KIFV
-34 IYLFCVAYTQ
+34 FIYLFCVAYIQ
-44 AQQPDSLSQQEIH
+44 AQQPDSLSQQEIR
-57 KELEAIKQFRQKDSV
+57 KELETIKQFRQKDSI

-86 NDKHTSSITNS
+86 NEKNTPSITNS
-97 STTNEKEM
+97 STTNEKEI

-142 IENKLKELYNDP
+142 VEEKLKELYNDP
-154 SFAADSIKIK
+154 YFVADSIKIK
-164 PNGDYL
+164 PAGDYL
-170 SVMYNEK
+170 SVMYNDK
-177 IITRVTM
+177 TITGVSM

-202 NVIKNTIVKYK
+202 NIIKNTIVKYK
-213 ELNSLKSIL
+213 EQNSLKSVL

-235 FVLIWAINRLFNFL
+235 FILVWAINRLFDFL
-249 KKITLNSEHPSLT
+249 KKITLNSEHRFLT
-262 GIRIRNYEFIKKR
+262 SIRIRNYDFIKKP
-275 GVVKALVKLL
+275 GIVKVLVKLL
-285 AILRIIFLLF
+285 AILRIVFLLF

-309 STQYLSRIIVQ
+309 STQYLSKIIVQ

-336 LPHLFYIVIIVV
+336 LPHLFYMVIIAV

-400 HLPSSDSDAF
+400 HLPGSDSDAF

-542 MSLNELNAIYEL
+542 ISLSELNAVYEL

-578 FRQANVEIFST
+578 FRQANIEIFST
-589 QYVEIKTPFSNT
+589 QYVEIRTPFSNT

>member
-1 MFFIFWYMRK
+1 MR
-11 LSYLCTTI
+11 L
-19 LLFSQIKMHF
+19 
-29 KIFIV
+29 KIFV
-34 IYLFCVAYTQ
+34 FIYLFCVAYIQ
-44 AQQPDSLSQQEIH
+44 AQQPDSLSQQEIR
-57 KELEAIKQFRQKDSV
+57 KELETIKQFRQKDSI

-86 NDKHTSSITNS
+86 NEKNTPSITNS
-97 STTNEKEM
+97 STTNEKEI

-142 IENKLKELYNDP
+142 VEEKLKELYNDP
-154 SFAADSIKIK
+154 YFVADSIKIK
-164 PNGDYL
+164 PAGDYL
-170 SVMYNEK
+170 SVMYNDK
-177 IITRVTM
+177 TITGISM

-202 NVIKNTIVKYK
+202 NIIKNTIVKYK
-213 ELNSLKSIL
+213 EQNSLKSVL

-235 FVLIWAINRLFNFL
+235 FILVWAINRLFDFL
-249 KKITLNSEHPSLT
+249 KKITLNSEHRFLT
-262 GIRIRNYEFIKKR
+262 SIRIRNYDFIKKP
-275 GVVKALVKLL
+275 GIVKALVKLL
-285 AILRIIFLLF
+285 AILRIVFLLF

-309 STQYLSRIIVQ
+309 STQYLSKIIVQ

-336 LPHLFYIVIIVV
+336 LPHLFYIVIIAV

-400 HLPSSDSDAF
+400 HLPGSDSDAF

-455 IGAVIEKNALVT
+455 IGAMIEKNALVT

-542 MSLNELNAIYEL
+542 ISLSELNAVYEL

-578 FRQANVEIFST
+578 FRQANIEIFST
-589 QYVEIKTPFSNT
+589 QYVEIRTPFSNT

>member
-1 MFFIFWYMRK
+1 
-11 LSYLCTTI
+11 
-19 LLFSQIKMHF
+19 MHL
-29 KIFIV
+29 KIFV
-34 IYLFCVAYTQ
+34 FIYLFCVAYIQ
-44 AQQPDSLSQQEIH
+44 AQQPDSLSQQEIR
-57 KELEAIKQFRQKDSV
+57 KELETIKQFRQKDSI

-86 NDKHTSSITNS
+86 NEKNTPSITNS
-97 STTNEKEM
+97 STTNEKEI

-142 IENKLKELYNDP
+142 VEEKLKELYNDP
-154 SFAADSIKIK
+154 YFVADSIKIK
-164 PNGDYL
+164 PAGDYL
-170 SVMYNEK
+170 SVMYNDK
-177 IITRVTM
+177 TITGVSM

-202 NVIKNTIVKYK
+202 NIIKNTIVKYK
-213 ELNSLKSIL
+213 EQNSLKSVL

-235 FVLIWAINRLFNFL
+235 FILVWAINRLFDFL
-249 KKITLNSEHPSLT
+249 KKITLNSEHRFLT
-262 GIRIRNYEFIKKR
+262 SIRIRNYDFIKKP
-275 GVVKALVKLL
+275 GIVKVLVKLL
-285 AILRIIFLLF
+285 AILRIVFLLF
-295 LLITIIPLIFDIFP
+295 LLITIIPLISDIFP
-309 STQYLSRIIVQ
+309 STQYLSKIIVQ

-336 LPHLFYIVIIVV
+336 LPHLFYIVIIAV

-400 HLPSSDSDAF
+400 HLPGSDSDAF

-542 MSLNELNAIYEL
+542 ISLSELNAVYEL

-578 FRQANVEIFST
+578 FRQANIEIFST
-589 QYVEIKTPFSNT
+589 QYVEIRTPFSNT

>member
-1 MFFIFWYMRK
+1 
-11 LSYLCTTI
+11 
-19 LLFSQIKMHF
+19 MHL
-29 KIFIV
+29 KIFV
-34 IYLFCVAYTQ
+34 FIYLFCVAYIQ
-44 AQQPDSLSQQEIH
+44 AQQPDSLSQQEIR
-57 KELEAIKQFRQKDSV
+57 KELETIKQFRQKDSI

-86 NDKHTSSITNS
+86 NEKNTPSITNS
-97 STTNEKEM
+97 STTNEKEI

-142 IENKLKELYNDP
+142 VEEKLKELYNDP
-154 SFAADSIKIK
+154 YFVADSIKIK
-164 PNGDYL
+164 PAGDYL
-170 SVMYNEK
+170 SVMYNDK
-177 IITRVTM
+177 TITGVSM

-202 NVIKNTIVKYK
+202 NIIKNTIVKYK
-213 ELNSLKSIL
+213 EQNSLKSVL

-235 FVLIWAINRLFNFL
+235 FILVWAINRLFDFL
-249 KKITLNSEHPSLT
+249 KKIALNSEHRFLT
-262 GIRIRNYEFIKKR
+262 SIRIRNYDFIKKP
-275 GVVKALVKLL
+275 GIVKALVKLL
-285 AILRIIFLLF
+285 AILRIVFLLF

-309 STQYLSRIIVQ
+309 STQYLSKIIVQ

-336 LPHLFYIVIIVV
+336 LPHLFYIVIIAV

-400 HLPSSDSDAF
+400 HLPGSDSDAF

-542 MSLNELNAIYEL
+542 ISLSELNAVYEL

-578 FRQANVEIFST
+578 FRQANIEIFST
-589 QYVEIKTPFSNT
+589 QYVEIRTPFSNT
-601 KKQNS
+601 KKQNP

>member
-1 MFFIFWYMRK
+1 MR
-11 LSYLCTTI
+11 L
-19 LLFSQIKMHF
+19 
-29 KIFIV
+29 KIFV
-34 IYLFCVAYTQ
+34 FIYLFCVAYIQ
-44 AQQPDSLSQQEIH
+44 AQQPDSLSQQEIR
-57 KELEAIKQFRQKDSV
+57 KELETIKQFRQKDSI

-86 NDKHTSSITNS
+86 NEKNTPSITNS
-97 STTNEKEM
+97 STTNEKEI

-121 DTLYYLYTSYGPY
+121 DTLYYLYTSYRPY

-142 IENKLKELYNDP
+142 VEEKLKELYNDP
-154 SFAADSIKIK
+154 YFVADSIKIK
-164 PNGDYL
+164 PAGDYL
-170 SVMYNEK
+170 SVMYNDK
-177 IITRVTM
+177 TITGISM

-202 NVIKNTIVKYK
+202 NIIKNTIVKYK
-213 ELNSLKSIL
+213 EQNSLKSVL

-235 FVLIWAINRLFNFL
+235 FILVWAINRLFDFL
-249 KKITLNSEHPSLT
+249 KKITLNSEHRFLT
-262 GIRIRNYEFIKKR
+262 SIRIRNYDFIKKP
-275 GVVKALVKLL
+275 GIVKALVKLL
-285 AILRIIFLLF
+285 AILRIVFLLF

-309 STQYLSRIIVQ
+309 STQYLSKIIVQ

-336 LPHLFYIVIIVV
+336 LPHLFYIVIIAV

-400 HLPSSDSDAF
+400 HLPGSDSDAF

-421 SLGSSSAISNAIA
+421 SLGSSSSISNAIA

-542 MSLNELNAIYEL
+542 ISLSELNAVYEL

-578 FRQANVEIFST
+578 FRQANIEIFST
-589 QYVEIKTPFSNT
+589 QYVEIRTPFSNT

>member
-1 MFFIFWYMRK
+1 MR
-11 LSYLCTTI
+11 L
-19 LLFSQIKMHF
+19 
-29 KIFIV
+29 KIFV
-34 IYLFCVAYTQ
+34 FIYLFCVAYIQ
-44 AQQPDSLSQQEIH
+44 AQQPDSLSQQEIR
-57 KELEAIKQFRQKDSV
+57 KELETIKQFRQKDSI

-86 NDKHTSSITNS
+86 NEKNTPSITNS
-97 STTNEKEM
+97 STTNEKEI

-142 IENKLKELYNDP
+142 VEEKLKELYNDP
-154 SFAADSIKIK
+154 YFVADSIKIK
-164 PNGDYL
+164 PAGDYL
-170 SVMYNEK
+170 SVMYNDK
-177 IITRVTM
+177 TITGISM

-202 NVIKNTIVKYK
+202 NIIKNTIVKYK
-213 ELNSLKSIL
+213 EQNSLKSVL

-235 FVLIWAINRLFNFL
+235 FILVWAINRLFDFL
-249 KKITLNSEHPSLT
+249 KKITLNSEHRFLT
-262 GIRIRNYEFIKKR
+262 SIRIRNYDFIKKP
-275 GVVKALVKLL
+275 GIVKALVKLL
-285 AILRIIFLLF
+285 AILRIVFLLF

-309 STQYLSRIIVQ
+309 STQYLSKIIVQ

-336 LPHLFYIVIIVV
+336 LPHLFYIVIIAV

-542 MSLNELNAIYEL
+542 ISLSELNAVYEL

-578 FRQANVEIFST
+578 FRQANIEIFST
-589 QYVEIKTPFSNT
+589 QYIEIRTPFSNT

>member
-1 MFFIFWYMRK
+1 
-11 LSYLCTTI
+11 
-19 LLFSQIKMHF
+19 MHL
-29 KIFIV
+29 KIFV
-34 IYLFCVAYTQ
+34 FIYLFCVAYIQ
-44 AQQPDSLSQQEIH
+44 AQQPDSLSQQEIR
-57 KELEAIKQFRQKDSV
+57 KELETIKQFRQKDSI

-86 NDKHTSSITNS
+86 NEKNTPSITNS
-97 STTNEKEM
+97 STTNEKEI

-142 IENKLKELYNDP
+142 VEEKLKELYNDP
-154 SFAADSIKIK
+154 YFVADSIKIK
-164 PNGDYL
+164 PAGDYL
-170 SVMYNEK
+170 SVMYNDK
-177 IITRVTM
+177 TITGISM

-202 NVIKNTIVKYK
+202 NIIKNTIVKYK
-213 ELNSLKSIL
+213 EQNSLKSVL

-235 FVLIWAINRLFNFL
+235 FILVWAINRLFDFL
-249 KKITLNSEHPSLT
+249 KKIALNSEHRFLT
-262 GIRIRNYEFIKKR
+262 SIRIRNYDFIKKP
-275 GVVKALVKLL
+275 GIVKALVKLL
-285 AILRIIFLLF
+285 AILRIVFLLF

-309 STQYLSRIIVQ
+309 STQYLSKIIVQ

-336 LPHLFYIVIIVV
+336 LPHLFYIVIIAV
-348 ITRYVLKILR
+348 ITHYVLKILR

-400 HLPSSDSDAF
+400 HLPGSDSDAF
-410 KGISV
+410 KGISI

-482 AILSGAT
+482 AILSSAT

-542 MSLNELNAIYEL
+542 ISLSELNAVYEL

-578 FRQANVEIFST
+578 FRQANIEIFST
-589 QYVEIKTPFSNT
+589 QYVEIRTPFSNT
-601 KKQNS
+601 KKQNP

>member
-1 MFFIFWYMRK
+1 MR
-11 LSYLCTTI
+11 L
-19 LLFSQIKMHF
+19 
-29 KIFIV
+29 KIFV
-34 IYLFCVAYTQ
+34 FIYLFCVAYIQ
-44 AQQPDSLSQQEIH
+44 AQQPDSLSQQEIR
-57 KELEAIKQFRQKDSV
+57 KELETIKQFRQKDSI

-86 NDKHTSSITNS
+86 NEKNTPSITNS
-97 STTNEKEM
+97 STTNEKEI

-142 IENKLKELYNDP
+142 VEEKLKELYNDP
-154 SFAADSIKIK
+154 YFVADSIKIK
-164 PNGDYL
+164 PAGDYL
-170 SVMYNEK
+170 SVMYNDK
-177 IITRVTM
+177 TITGVSM

-202 NVIKNTIVKYK
+202 NIIKNTIVKYK
-213 ELNSLKSIL
+213 EQNSLKSVL

-235 FVLIWAINRLFNFL
+235 FILVWAINRLFDFL
-249 KKITLNSEHPSLT
+249 KKITLNSEHRFLT
-262 GIRIRNYEFIKKR
+262 SIRIRNYDFIKKP
-275 GVVKALVKLL
+275 GIVKALVKLL
-285 AILRIIFLLF
+285 AILRIVFLLF

-309 STQYLSRIIVQ
+309 STQYLSKIIVQ

-336 LPHLFYIVIIVV
+336 LPHLFYIVIIAV

-400 HLPSSDSDAF
+400 HLPGSDSDAF

-421 SLGSSSAISNAIA
+421 SLGSSSAISNAIS

-442 PFQVGDWIKSGEI
+442 PFQVGEWVKSGEI

-542 MSLNELNAIYEL
+542 ISLSELNAVYEL

-578 FRQANVEIFST
+578 FRQANIEIFST
-589 QYVEIKTPFSNT
+589 QYIEIRTPFSNT

>member
-1 MFFIFWYMRK
+1 M
-11 LSYLCTTI
+11 
-19 LLFSQIKMHF
+19 
-29 KIFIV
+29 
-34 IYLFCVAYTQ
+34 
-44 AQQPDSLSQQEIH
+44 
-57 KELEAIKQFRQKDSV
+57 
-72 RIAMLLNEIQLLIN
+72 
-86 NDKHTSSITNS
+86 
-97 STTNEKEM
+97 
-105 EKLRN
+105 
-110 KMRGRP
+110 
-116 IVFEK
+116 
-121 DTLYYLYTSYGPY
+121 
-134 DIDTRVKY
+134 
-142 IENKLKELYNDP
+142 
-154 SFAADSIKIK
+154 
-164 PNGDYL
+164 
-170 SVMYNEK
+170 
-177 IITRVTM
+177 
-184 VDALWENSSQT
+184 
-195 ELAQRYA
+195 
-202 NVIKNTIVKYK
+202 
-213 ELNSLKSIL
+213 
-222 IRLAELLLVLFIA
+222 
-235 FVLIWAINRLFNFL
+235 
-249 KKITLNSEHPSLT
+249 
-262 GIRIRNYEFIKKR
+262 
-275 GVVKALVKLL
+275 KLL
-285 AILRIIFLLF
+285 AILRIIFLFF

-309 STQYLSRIIVQ
+309 STQYLSKIIVQ

-400 HLPSSDSDAF
+400 HLPGSDSDAF

-519 ELLIEAALKTNGI
+519 ELLIEAALKPNGI

-542 MSLNELNAIYEL
+542 ISLNELNAIYEL

-563 MYFIKSDLTKNIQST
+563 MYFIKSNLTKNIQST